1 MIDLYQELRSLIIHL
16 NRREIPYAL
25 CGGLSL
31 AVYGIPRA
39 TLDIDL
45 LIPEESLASIR
56 PLVSELGYQIEAG
69 WMNLAGGDIKMFRVT
84 KIDSED
90 DDRLPLD
97 LILFTPPVETAWA
110 TREKTNWA
118 GEDLWVVYR
127 EGLMA
132 MKSLRGSGQDQSDL
146 KKLKDL
152 DDES

>member
-1 MIDLYQELRSLIIHL
+1 VREERKECHK
-16 NRREIPYAL
+16 NR
-25 CGGLSL
+25 
-31 AVYGIPRA
+31 V
-39 TLDIDL
+39 
-45 LIPEESLASIR
+45 
-56 PLVSELGYQIEAG
+56 LV
-69 WMNLAGGDIKMFRVT
+69 IKMFRVT

-132 MKSLRGSGQDQSDL
+132 MKSLRYRS
-146 KKLKDL
+146 
-152 DDES
+152 